1 MKRGSAAPSYELRL
15 YVTGMTQRSQE
26 AMVSIRE
33 ICEEFLKGRYA
44 LEIVDIYENAKRAG
58 EDQIVASPTLIKLS
72 PGPIRR
78 FVGNLSDRKRVLAG
92 LELPIEEVMDDS
104 KIKTTTSY

>member
-1 MKRGSAAPSYELRL
+1 
-15 YVTGMTQRSQE
+15 MTQRSQE

-44 LEIVDIYENAKRAG
+44 LEIVDIYENTKRAS

-104 KIKTTTSY
+104 KIKTTTPY